1 MKYDNMVNI
10 IKDKEIVIPLYIYKI
25 YPKLKIDIDSFIF
38 LMYLRSLG
46 NLILFDTN
54 SITNDL
60 GIDLESVMKYIST
73 LESNKLIELKVVK
86 NDKGIMEEFISLDMF
101 YEKLSM
107 LLIEKLNEKKDDNSI
122 FKILENELG
131 KTLSPMEVEIV
142 KAWYE
147 SNYTDEIIREAIKEA
162 VYNGVANLR
171 YIDKI
176 LYNWSKEGIKTLEDV
191 EKSRKNFRDK
201 EKEKEKDNTS
211 KKEIFDYDWMSDF
224 DENE

>member
-10 IKDKEIVIPLYIYKI
+10 IKDKEIVIPLYIYKL
-25 YPKLKIDIDSFIF
+25 YPKFKIDIDAFIF
-38 LMYLRSLG
+38 LMYFRSLG
-46 NLILFDTN
+46 KLILFDTN
-54 SITNDL
+54 SMIEDL
-60 GIDLESVMKYIST
+60 GIDLKSIMKYISA

-86 NDKGIMEEFISLDMF
+86 NDKGIMEEYISLDMF

-107 LLIEKLNEKKDDNSI
+107 FLVEKLNEKKEDDSI
-122 FKILENELG
+122 FKVLESELG
-131 KTLSPMEVEIV
+131 KPLSPMEIEIV
-142 KAWYE
+142 KAWSE
-147 SNYTDEIIREAIKEA
+147 SNYSDEIIREAIKEA

-201 EKEKEKDNTS
+201 EKEKEKESNS
-211 KKEIFDYDWMSDF
+211 KKEIFDYDWMSDT
-224 DENE
+224 DEN

>member
-10 IKDKEIVIPLYIYKI
+10 IKDKEIVIPLYIYKV
-25 YPKLKIDIDSFIF
+25 YPKLKIDIDTFIF

-54 SITNDL
+54 SITKDL
-60 GIDLESVMKYIST
+60 GIDLKSIMKYISF
-73 LESNKLIELKVVK
+73 LETNKLIELKVIK
-86 NDKGIMEEFISLDMF
+86 NDKGIMEEYISLDMF

-107 LLIEKLNEKKDDNSI
+107 LIIEKLNEKSEDDSI
-122 FKILENELG
+122 FKTLENELG
-131 KTLSPMEVEIV
+131 KPLSPMEIEIV
-142 KAWYE
+142 KAWKE
-147 SNYTDEIIREAIKEA
+147 SSYSDEIIREAIKEA

-176 LYNWSKEGIKTLEDV
+176 LYNWSKEGIKNLEDV

-201 EKEKEKDNTS
+201 EKEKNNTS
-211 KKEIFDYDWMSDF
+211 KKEIFDYDWMSDS
-224 DENE
+224 DDSE